1 MTQSVELLLDDTA
14 DAGVRSQWAALAAA
28 GLPSQA
34 RHTGASNRPHVTLA
48 ARRWIDPAVE
58 PALVSAV
65 GGLPLPVRLG
75 SVALFGSGP
84 YVLVRLVV
92 LTRALLDLQAAVRDL
107 LGPDRTTDTHFA
119 PGAWTPHVTLARRLA
134 AEQVP
139 AALDVLAG
147 GRDLDARL
155 VSCRRWDGDARRE
168 WRLRR
173 PDQQHPPAEDPQML

>member
-75 SVALFGSGP
+75 SAALFGSGP

-92 LTRALLDLQAAVRDL
+92 PTRALLDLQAAVRDL

-134 AEQVP
+134 AQQVP

-168 WRLRR
+168 WRLR
-173 PDQQHPPAEDPQML
+173 PA